1 MFVKWGVFVADR
13 RRFLSRVLTRDTTT
27 LPLATP
33 ASTERSPG
41 APLRVE
47 GGAPGSA
54 IPPPCRL
61 PPQRAQNAR
70 RGPRCASRV
79 GHPLWGE
86 YGAVADL
93 VFLDAGDGGVGVLH
107 GEAFGDGLDVVAGGD
122 FEHLAEVAG
131 AADVGA
137 GDGELATDERGAL
150 NLERGRA
157 GAEDDERALGAE
169 GVDEVVELLVAG
181 DGGEDEVEGAGE
193 LFDGGGF
200 AGVDERV
207 CAEREG
213 FGFLVLGGGEGDDL
227 GAEGARELDGEMAEA
242 ADADDADAR
251 GGAGAVVAERSVDGD
266 AGAEKW
272 GGGDAVESVRDR
284 DDEAAVN
291 ADGRGETTVAADA
304 GGLRLGA
311 EMLLAGA
318 APFADAAGV
327 CLPADADPLAY
338 RGAVDVGADG
348 GDGAND
354 LVAGDERVAADA
366 PVVVDEVD
374 VGVADTAVLDA
385 DLDVVRPELAGRVAE
400 GKELRSGGVG
410 RESLD
415 I

>member
-13 RRFLSRVLTRDTTT
+13 RRFLSRVLTRDTAT

-41 APLRVE
+41 TPLRVE

-54 IPPPCRL
+54 
-61 PPQRAQNAR
+61 
-70 RGPRCASRV
+70 V

-86 YGAVADL
+86 DGAVADL

-137 GDGELATDERGAL
+137 GDGEFATDERGAL

-200 AGVDERV
+200 AGVDEGV
-207 CAEREG
+207 CA
-213 FGFLVLGGGEGDDL
+213 
-227 GAEGARELDGEMAEA
+227 
-242 ADADDADAR
+242 
-251 GGAGAVVAERSVDGD
+251 
-266 AGAEKW
+266 
-272 GGGDAVESVRDR
+272 
-284 DDEAAVN
+284 
-291 ADGRGETTVAADA
+291 
-304 GGLRLGA
+304 
-311 EMLLAGA
+311 
-318 APFADAAGV
+318 
-327 CLPADADPLAY
+327 
-338 RGAVDVGADG
+338 
-348 GDGAND
+348 
-354 LVAGDERVAADA
+354 
-366 PVVVDEVD
+366 
-374 VGVADTAVLDA
+374 
-385 DLDVVRPELAGRVAE
+385 
-400 GKELRSGGVG
+400 
-410 RESLD
+410 
-415 I
+415 